1 VSRDGAG
8 IPVSTVTADEG
19 AEMTEYQHTATAD
32 VAADDLFAF
41 LSHPENLPRYFPEMK
56 VAEPRA
62 GDSVHVEAEVHGE
75 RVASE
80 AWLHTDSATRSLTWG
95 AEGPDDYHGELRV
108 RETGP
113 ATSEITVTLHS
124 VREAGA
130 EEVQQ
135 GLEQTVA
142 AMTHAVA
149 ADTDVA
155 TAEGQGGWA
164 SYDES
169 R

>member
-1 VSRDGAG
+1 VNEEPD
-8 IPVSTVTADEG
+8 
-19 AEMTEYQHTATAD
+19 MTEYQHTATAD
-32 VAADDLFAF
+32 VDADELFAF

-62 GDSVHVEAEVHGE
+62 GDNVHVEAEVHGE

-80 AWLHTDSATRSLTWG
+80 AWLHTDPATRSLTWG

-108 RETGP
+108 TEAGP
-113 ATSEITVTLHS
+113 ASSEITVTLHS

-130 EEVQQ
+130 DEVQQ
-135 GLEQTVA
+135 GLERTVA

-149 ADTDVA
+149 ADSDVA
-155 TAEGQGGWA
+155 AAEDEGGWT
-164 SYDES
+164 SYDEK